1 MFYPICTSLDRIQ
14 SLTLDLNW
22 NGSKRVHFGERSQTG
37 TDSGSVPVRIQQ
49 VQCRRKTY
57 LYPYWYGSV
66 WIRSSVNGVLFFT
79 VRAARPTLGDVTW
92 LTRSHRKV
100 FLRSMQEY
108 FCFSLFGS
116 IRNSENIT
124 RKSRQYMLMTRKG

>member
-14 SLTLDLNW
+14 SFTLDLNW

-49 VQCRRKTY
+49 VQCKRKAY

-66 WIRSSVNGVLFFT
+66 WIRSSVNGVC
-79 VRAARPTLGDVTW
+79 VAALNHIRCTFLKYATPEGYRVYAMALPLSKYSEMCLDTLVGGVIHCKN
-92 LTRSHRKV
+92 LTNYNK
-100 FLRSMQEY
+100 E
-108 FCFSLFGS
+108 
-116 IRNSENIT
+116 
-124 RKSRQYMLMTRKG
+124 KGH